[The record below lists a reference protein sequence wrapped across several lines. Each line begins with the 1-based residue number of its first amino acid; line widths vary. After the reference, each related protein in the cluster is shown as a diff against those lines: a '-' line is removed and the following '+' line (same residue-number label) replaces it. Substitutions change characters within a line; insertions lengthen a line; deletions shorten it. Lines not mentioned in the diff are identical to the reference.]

1 MKNEISAGGIVFRKK
16 DGQVEV
22 LIIQDSYG
30 NNAFPKG
37 HQEKGETLE
46 EAAERET
53 VEEVNIKK
61 IKLITKVGTT
71 KFWFTFG
78 GDKIHKTLHLYL
90 FKSENPDA
98 EPTPQYEIQ
107 GCEWVSL
114 KDLPKIKTYK
124 NLKPLV
130 DKAVKLIYQ
139 NK

>member
-1 MKNEISAGGIVFRKK
+1 MKYEISAGGIVFRKK
-16 DGQVEV
+16 GAKIEV

-30 NNAFPKG
+30 NIAFPKG

-46 EAAERET
+46 QAAERET

-61 IKLITKVGTT
+61 IKLISKVGTT

-78 GDKIHKTLHLYL
+78 GEKIHKTLHLYL
-90 FKSENPDA
+90 FESEDPKA

-107 GCEWVSL
+107 GCEWVNL
-114 KDLPKIKTYK
+114 EDLQKIKTYS

-130 DKAVKLIYQ
+130 NKAIKLIYQ